1 MSDKEQDKVLNH
13 DYDGIQEYDNDLPK
27 WWVQIFWITGI
38 FGIIYAVYFH
48 WPSTPTPT
56 EDLAMQMEEISK
68 LKALHSSSQSSGG
81 GGEDALLSL
90 VGNTEALKTGAGVYQ
105 AKCMACHAAQGQGLV
120 GPNLTDEYWIHGGS
134 LPEIRQVI
142 RKGVPEKGML
152 SWEPLLKSEEIDA
165 VTVYIW
171 SLYGSNPPN
180 PKAPQGEKVERK

>member
-1 MSDKEQDKVLNH
+1 MSDKEQDKILNH
-13 DYDGIQEYDNDLPK
+13 EYDGIQEYDNDLPK

-38 FGIIYAVYFH
+38 FGVIYAVYFH

-68 LKALHSSSQSSGG
+68 LRAQHSSSQSSGG
-81 GGEDALLSL
+81 GEDALLNM
-90 VGNTEALKTGAGVYQ
+90 VGNTEALNTGAQVYQ
-105 AKCMACHAAQGQGLV
+105 AKCMPCHAAQGQGLV
-120 GPNLTDEYWIHGGS
+120 GPNLTDEYWIHGGT